1 MSSFGYDLLGFGSSA
16 NTEIAVEPDDEFN
29 RVSFLSHFDGA
40 NNGVNNAFD
49 DGSADNLTIS
59 TAGNVTQGSFSPFFK
74 EAGNWSVDF
83 SGISS
88 PLIRFDSDS
97 NMGAGTGA
105 YTVEAWVNWSNWAGT
120 NQRIWLQ
127 GVAGTDGIVLGK
139 DSGANTLFTKGG
151 AINYSFTPTLGRW
164 YHIAVVRADTNTNG
178 ESLYID
184 GTRVAQGTQSG
195 SVAANQFIVSGLNW
209 AGNYNVQGKVSNFRY
224 TKAAVYSGSSFTPIE
239 EPLSAITYT
248 EILTCQ
254 DHKFIDNSARA
265 RPILQNNYDN
275 GKAII
280 SGLGPFLTD
289 AAYDPAVNGASAY
302 FDTTHTGAILVASPP
317 AMTSTFTYECWVY
330 PIGNGTYKPLLN
342 QGPRNGSSV
351 SAFYIGANTKLVLQ
365 IADSNAA
372 NKIVIAGSAN
382 DITLGQWNHVV
393 LTHLYASSTNSTY
406 KIYSNGIE
414 KSSLIHTGGF
424 SWATGAGS
432 GQPLVIGRD
441 EFEGEYGD
449 EMFVQDARLVVG
461 SLVYTGNFTPPTAPL
476 TAITNTKLL
485 LNMADGQIIDIAQP
499 NNMVLYNNAKLS
511 TAQAKFGDTSL
522 LLPGTTGNGSVGGGS
537 IQLEKRGSLS
547 GPFTIE
553 TWAWADDTTN
563 AFMFCQ
569 GQYRIELGINGNTLR
584 MYKTSSITGDGY
596 INFFTGGEFSVNTW
610 HHVALVRDTSNV
622 IKCYLN
628 GTASGT
634 TLTDATAF
642 PASDG
647 VFSIGSEYHSTSPNR
662 WHGWDGYLDEF
673 RISEFARYTNN
684 FTPPTK
690 PFADKGQ

>member
-139 DSGANTLFTKGG
+139 NAGENKLFTKGA

-164 YHIAVVRADTNTNG
+164 YHIAVVRANTNTNG

-209 AGNYNVQGKVSNFRY
+209 AANYNLQGKVSNFRY

-289 AAYDPAVNGASAY
+289 AAYDPAVNGASTY
-302 FDTTHTGAILVASPP
+302 FSGAEGTAIIITDDLTDFQFGTGAFTVEGWVYRIGGGSAVYTIHQTPVGSGSYLSYGSSGKFNWGSYGNGDNADSTISTALANNQWIHFAAVRTNTNSNGLKIYINGVVDG
-317 AMTSTFTYECWVY
+317 TFTDTSDYDDT
-330 PIGNGTYKPLLN
+330 PFNPRIGGFD
-342 QGPRNGSSV
+342 QGGSRT
-351 SAFYIGANTKLVLQ
+351 G
-365 IADSNAA
+365 
-372 NKIVIAGSAN
+372 N
-382 DITLGQWNHVV
+382 DIHAYISDIRVV
-393 LTHLYASSTNSTY
+393 KGTA
-406 KIYSNGIE
+406 
-414 KSSLIHTGGF
+414 
-424 SWATGAGS
+424 
-432 GQPLVIGRD
+432 
-441 EFEGEYGD
+441 
-449 EMFVQDARLVVG
+449 
-461 SLVYTGNFTPPTAPL
+461 VYTGDFTPPTAPL

-485 LNMADGQIIDIAQP
+485 LNMAGGQAIDSAAQ
-499 NNMVLYNNAKLS
+499 NNLTLLGGAKLS
-511 TAQAKFGDTSL
+511 TGQAKFGTTSAYFDGSAYMDTNRVLLGPYPENFTVEFWYYGLSAGDVQQLVAQYNSGNATGVLGLNYMQSGTAGVELYLHGSTSL
-522 LLPGTTGNGSVGGGS
+522 NMRAAAP
-537 IQLEKRGSLS
+537 
-547 GPFTIE
+547 
-553 TWAWADDTTN
+553 
-563 AFMFCQ
+563 Q
-569 GQYRIELGINGNTLR
+569 GQW
-584 MYKTSSITGDGY
+584 
-596 INFFTGGEFSVNTW
+596 V
-610 HHVALVRDTSNV
+610 HVALTRSINDFV
-622 IKCYLN
+622 IYIN
-628 GTASGT
+628 GTSGATGTSANTIYGINT
-634 TLTDATAF
+634 TIGGSAALTAHGYDF
-642 PASDG
+642 KGYMSD
-647 VFSIGSEYHSTSPNR
+647 
-662 WHGWDGYLDEF
+662 L
-673 RISEFARYTNN
+673 RITKAVRYTDN
-684 FTPPTK
+684 FTAPAAPP
-690 PFADKGQ
+690 PIQGQV

>member
-1 MSSFGYDLLGFGSSA
+1 MSGFGYNILGFGGGGVA
-16 NTEIAVEPDDEFN
+16 APPEVDNVFN
-29 RVSFLSHFDGA
+29 SVTLLSHFEGA
-40 NNGVNNAFD
+40 NNGVNDVFD

-59 TAGNVTQGSFSPFFK
+59 TAGNVTQGTFSPFAVPDGDFSFVNAATDDDSFK
-74 EAGNWSVDF
+74 VNSSDNFDLTDPFTVEGWVFLPNLSANKLLFGRENNYWITHDYQGIAGAAGKFGFNYQNNGNWAAINASANTVAGQWYFLQATYVGTTATFYVNGTSQGTSTIGTPASNTDKPFYVLSGPGDGATATASNVRVSSVARASTLPTTAF
-83 SGISS
+83 IS
-88 PLIRFDSDS
+88 DSD
-97 NMGAGTGA
+97 TELL
-105 YTVEAWVNWSNWAGT
+105 VC
-120 NQRIWLQ
+120 
-127 GVAGTDGIVLGK
+127 
-139 DSGANTLFTKGG
+139 
-151 AINYSFTPTLGRW
+151 
-164 YHIAVVRADTNTNG
+164 
-178 ESLYID
+178 
-184 GTRVAQGTQSG
+184 QS
-195 SVAANQFIVSGLNW
+195 
-209 AGNYNVQGKVSNFRY
+209 RY
-224 TKAAVYSGSSFTPIE
+224 
-239 EPLSAITYT
+239 
-248 EILTCQ
+248 
-254 DHKFIDNSARA
+254 FIDNGPDGHTITVTAGTS
-265 RPILQNNYDN
+265 
-275 GKAII
+275 I
-280 SGLGPFLTD
+280 SSSNSPFLSNE
-289 AAYDPAVNGASAY
+289 AYDPAVNGASAY

-522 LLPGTTGNGSVGGGS
+522 LLAGSTGNGSQGGGS
-537 IQLEKRGSLS
+537 VQLEKRGSLS